1 MDDELYTDEINR
13 LCYEAKSRLPADFP
27 LVTEFITEG
36 PAAFLNIE
44 VQRRYFDWR
53 TVEDRIAIATTLNRL
68 RDLIR
73 ETGMPCEITP
83 T

>member
-1 MDDELYTDEINR
+1 VDNVYTDEVKK
-13 LCYEAKSRLPADFP
+13 LMYEAKGRLPADFP
-27 LVTEFITEG
+27 LVTEVISEG
-36 PAAFLNIE
+36 PAVFINIE
-44 VQRRYFDWR
+44 VQRKHFDWR
-53 TVEDRIAIATTLNRL
+53 TVEDRVAIATTINRL

>member
-1 MDDELYTDEINR
+1 VDNVYTDEVKR
-13 LCYEAKSRLPADFP
+13 LMYEAKSRLPADFP
-27 LVTEFITEG
+27 LVSETIIEG
-36 PAAFLNIE
+36 PAVFLNLE
-44 VQRRYFDWR
+44 VPREHFDWR

-68 RDLIR
+68 KDLIR